1 MSGQTLSNPEAKKV
15 ILLVEDHHDY
25 RGVVSSALMH
35 FMQRCEVLEA
45 ESVAEALGVLGG
57 RHDVDVI
64 VSDMTLPDGT
74 VPDLLERA
82 RPCLTGGTRVVVISN
97 HSNEVM
103 QPLLARGDVDA
114 CVTKEQG
121 LKELA
126 RVVAGLITAPSR
138 GRAVAD

>member
-1 MSGQTLSNPEAKKV
+1 MSGQTFSNPEAKKV

-25 RGVVSSALMH
+25 RGVVSSALTH
-35 FMQRCEVLEA
+35 FMQQCEVLEA
-45 ESVAEALGVLGG
+45 ESVAEALGVLSR

-64 VSDMTLPDGT
+64 VVDMTLPDGT

-97 HSNEVM
+97 HSNEIM
-103 QPLLARGDVDA
+103 QPLLRRDDVDA

-126 RVVAGLITAPSR
+126 RVVAGLVTAPSGDR
-138 GRAVAD
+138 VVTN